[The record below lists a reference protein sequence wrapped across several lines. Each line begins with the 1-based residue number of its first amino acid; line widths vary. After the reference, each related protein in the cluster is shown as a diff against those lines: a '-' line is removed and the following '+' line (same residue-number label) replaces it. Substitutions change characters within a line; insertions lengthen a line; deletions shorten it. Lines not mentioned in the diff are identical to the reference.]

1 MSNEHEHDNVGSAAS
16 NPAAPPKSEK
26 LRKSGPIPNPPVQ
39 VLVTTNGNL
48 DLPGGAS
55 FQGMAGQ
62 TLEVSAE
69 QGDFIVSNGL
79 GTIV

>member
-1 MSNEHEHDNVGSAAS
+1 MSNDHGHSHGEA
-16 NPAAPPKSEK
+16 PPAPPKSEK

>member
-1 MSNEHEHDNVGSAAS
+1 
-16 NPAAPPKSEK
+16 
-26 LRKSGPIPNPPVQ
+26 
-39 VLVTTNGNL
+39 
-48 DLPGGAS
+48 
-55 FQGMAGQ
+55 MAGQ